1 MNIRTPAMCH
11 RGRRFF
17 LPTSLTF
24 AAAVLLT
31 VLSAGAPAGPISQES
46 VNAFLKHIQKSD
58 AYDVTA
64 RQFVAKAWQQRDPD
78 DDGNTF
84 IAESLA
90 VLSPDFRK
98 GLDAYDDENYATA
111 YDVMANLS
119 SNDDPYLS
127 ANASVYA
134 VKAMVEQSKLV
145 EASELLKVL
154 VADPEAVDLYT
165 SYSAEMAYLRGYL
178 ALQNLRY
185 DDASKLLREMLE
197 RFPDAGQRLRM
208 TAKQMLAEL
217 KGREP
222 EKIGDVADLMTF
234 SGRRL
239 SVFDTGDTVRT
250 RQQRAIDLLDKL
262 IEEAEKNEQ
271 GGGGAGGGS
280 GGSSGSNGNGKSPSN
295 PMNDSSLPGGGGG
308 GVHLRSNR
316 RARPGEEW
324 GSMPPAE
331 REKILQSLRDS
342 FPSHYRKLVEQYYE
356 ELAKK
361 P

>member
-1 MNIRTPAMCH
+1 MNVRSPGTYRRDQRTFQLAALLL
-11 RGRRFF
+11 FSA
-17 LPTSLTF
+17 L
-24 AAAVLLT
+24 AAAMMVT
-31 VLSAGAPAGPISQES
+31 VANAGPVSQES
-46 VNAFLKHIQKSD
+46 VKAFLEHVQKSD
-58 AYDVTA
+58 AFDDDA
-64 RQFVAKAWQQRDPD
+64 RQFVTKAWQQRDPE
-78 DDGNTF
+78 DDGDSF

-90 VLSPDFRK
+90 VLSTPFRK
-98 GLDAYDDENYATA
+98 GLDAYDDEDYAQA
-111 YDVMANLS
+111 YEIMAGLS
-119 SNDDPYLS
+119 SAEDPYLS

-134 VKAMVEQSKLV
+134 VKAMVEQDKLV
-145 EASELLKVL
+145 EASELLETL
-154 VADPEAVDLYT
+154 LSDPEAVDLYT

-178 ALQNLRY
+178 ALQDLRY
-185 DDASKLLREMLE
+185 DDAGKLLREMLE

-217 KGREP
+217 NGREP

-239 SVFDTGDTVRT
+239 SLLDTSDTVRT

-262 IEEAEKNEQ
+262 IEEAEKNEK
-271 GGGGAGGGS
+271 GGGGGGGD
-280 GGSSGSNGNGKSPSN
+280 GSSGSQGNGQTPSN

-308 GVHLRSNR
+308 THLRSNR

-342 FPSHYRKLVEQYYE
+342 FPSRYRKLVEQYYE